1 MERTKSLGTLDNMD
15 IPNPIMKE
23 EKRDMSVGT
32 QTMELS
38 PKDYLKTLL
47 GLSVEDILQNP
58 TMSITPA
65 ESIKRLNNITP
76 TKTPTLQQKMRMA
89 DRNMDLGSMPKDDM
103 TRVDGTR
110 KSSRGFLG
118 PIKNK
123 RGQTMTEVSVE
134 GDIDGEEVLF
144 PLLVPTLTDAE
155 IKIIQDNDGFEGRAK
170 DIPERILKKAKAH
183 AKKRI
188 KQGLNPFSTMR

>member
-15 IPNPIMKE
+15 IPNRMQKPENMPVNT
-23 EKRDMSVGT
+23 SS
-32 QTMELS
+32 MEFS
-38 PKDYLKTLL
+38 PAEYIKLAGFSLDDLFA
-47 GLSVEDILQNP
+47 NP
-58 TMSITPA
+58 TMSISATTSVEMQDRNP
-65 ESIKRLNNITP
+65 IVPN
-76 TKTPTLQQKMRMA
+76 KTPSLQQKMRMA
-89 DRNMDLGSMPKDDM
+89 DRNMDLGSMPKNDM

>member
-15 IPNPIMKE
+15 IPNRMAKEDPMPPIQSSRE
-23 EKRDMSVGT
+23 V
-32 QTMELS
+32 S
-38 PKDYLKTLL
+38 PAEYIKLAGFSLDDLFA
-47 GLSVEDILQNP
+47 NP
-58 TMSITPA
+58 TMSISPTTSVEMQDRNP
-65 ESIKRLNNITP
+65 ITP
-76 TKTPTLQQKMRMA
+76 NKTPSLQQKMRMA

-103 TRVDGTR
+103 TRVDGTK

-188 KQGLNPFSTMR
+188 KQCLNPFSTMR

>member
-15 IPNPIMKE
+15 IPNRMAKEDPMPPIQSSRE
-23 EKRDMSVGT
+23 V
-32 QTMELS
+32 S
-38 PKDYLKTLL
+38 PAEYIKLAGFSLDDLFAK
-47 GLSVEDILQNP
+47 P
-58 TMSITPA
+58 TMSISPTTSVEMQDRNP
-65 ESIKRLNNITP
+65 ITP
-76 TKTPTLQQKMRMA
+76 NKTPSLQQKMRMA

>member
-76 TKTPTLQQKMRMA
+76 TKTPSLQQKMRM
-89 DRNMDLGSMPKDDM
+89 MDNGSS
-103 TRVDGTR
+103 T
-110 KSSRGFLG
+110 
-118 PIKNK
+118 NK
-123 RGQTMTEVSVE
+123 
-134 GDIDGEEVLF
+134 
-144 PLLVPTLTDAE
+144 
-155 IKIIQDNDGFEGRAK
+155 
-170 DIPERILKKAKAH
+170 
-183 AKKRI
+183 
-188 KQGLNPFSTMR
+188 

>member
-15 IPNPIMKE
+15 IPNRMVKEDPMPPIQSSRE
-23 EKRDMSVGT
+23 V
-32 QTMELS
+32 S
-38 PKDYLKTLL
+38 PAEYIKLAGFSLDDLFA
-47 GLSVEDILQNP
+47 NP
-58 TMSITPA
+58 TMSISPTTSVEMQDRNP
-65 ESIKRLNNITP
+65 ITP
-76 TKTPTLQQKMRMA
+76 NKTPSLQQKMRMA

-134 GDIDGEEVLF
+134 GDIAGEEVLF

-155 IKIIQDNDGFEGRAK
+155 LKIIQDNDGFEGRAK
-170 DIPERILKKAKAH
+170 DIPKRILKKAKAH
-183 AKKRI
+183 ARKRI

>member
-1 MERTKSLGTLDNMD
+1 MERTKSLGTLDNMN
-15 IPNPIMKE
+15 IPNRMQKPE
-23 EKRDMSVGT
+23 DTPVNTSS
-32 QTMELS
+32 MEFS
-38 PKDYLKTLL
+38 PAEYIKLAGFSLDDLFA
-47 GLSVEDILQNP
+47 NP
-58 TMSITPA
+58 TMSISATTSVEMQDRNP
-65 ESIKRLNNITP
+65 IVPN
-76 TKTPTLQQKMRMA
+76 KTPSLQQKMRMA
-89 DRNMDLGSMPKDDM
+89 DRNMDLGSMPKNDM